1 METNMILRP
10 VEMSELAAVEG
21 GVTLAGGFAGH
32 ATQLIKAHRPP
43 KPVVGPEGSG
53 GAGDRGLPD
62 DPTAHG
68 GAYVF

>member
-1 METNMILRP
+1 MESNSIMLP
-10 VEMSELAAVEG
+10 VEMNELAAIEG
-21 GVTLAGGFAGH
+21 GVTLAAGFAGH
-32 ATQLIKAHRPP
+32 VKQLVKPP
-43 KPVVGPEGSG
+43 HHPTPPVGNEGSG